1 MLNGSLQDVSQD
13 VPNPQPVPD
22 LSDTDMLM
30 FLAYRLDFIDQIEV
44 ENEYEYR
51 AWEYY
56 RLKYNPSEGTRTWLV
71 SQEEDRTIQ
80 IDRLLKRK
88 RLNDAFNGAIRS
100 SLFCLFHAESLPS
113 DLQ

>member
-1 MLNGSLQDVSQD
+1 MLNASADVSQN

-30 FLAYRLDFIDQIEV
+30 FLAYRLDIIDQIEV

-80 IDRLLKRK
+80 IDRLLKRN
-88 RLNDAFNGAIRS
+88 RLKDAFIGAIRS
-100 SLFCLFHAESLPS
+100 SLFCFFHADSLPS

>member
-1 MLNGSLQDVSQD
+1 MNGSLQDVSQD

-30 FLAYRLDFIDQIEV
+30 FLAYRLDLIDQIEV

-51 AWEYY
+51 AREYY
-56 RLKYNPSEGTRTWLV
+56 RLKYNPSECAATLVYSHEEYRT
-71 SQEEDRTIQ
+71 DQ
-80 IDRLLKRK
+80 IDRLLKRN
-88 RLNDAFNGAIRS
+88 RLKDAFIGAIRS
-100 SLFCLFHAESLPS
+100 SLFCFFHADSLPS